1 MNQKDAL
8 IAIKNALN
16 STQAEY
22 SDESI
27 KLDTNLIEDGILD
40 SLDAMSFLF
49 ELERIIDKKITEID
63 EEFED
68 FTIDSCRDSS
78 KLLNIL

>member
-49 ELERIIDKKITEID
+49 ELETIIDKKITEID

-68 FTIDSCRDSS
+68 FTIARFVE
-78 KLLNIL
+78 ILQNY

>member
-8 IAIKNALN
+8 IAIKKALN

-49 ELERIIDKKITEID
+49 ELETIIDKKITEID

-68 FTIDSCRDSS
+68 FSIVRFVE
-78 KLLNIL
+78 ILQNY

>member
-8 IAIKNALN
+8 IAIKKALN

-27 KLDTNLIEDGILD
+27 KLGTNLIEDGILD

-49 ELERIIDKKITEID
+49 ELETIIDKKITEID

-68 FTIDSCRDSS
+68 FTIA
-78 KLLNIL
+78 KFVEILQNY

>member
-8 IAIKNALN
+8 IAIKKALN

-49 ELERIIDKKITEID
+49 ELETIIDKKITEID

-68 FTIDSCRDSS
+68 FTIVRFVE
-78 KLLNIL
+78 ILQNY

>member
-68 FTIDSCRDSS
+68 FTIA
-78 KLLNIL
+78 KFVEILQNY

>member
-1 MNQKDAL
+1 MIQEEAL
-8 IAIKNALN
+8 NAIKKALN

-27 KLDTNLIEDGILD
+27 TLDTNLIEEGILD

-49 ELERIIDKKITEID
+49 ELENIIDKKITEID

-68 FTIDSCRDSS
+68 FRVS
-78 KLLNIL
+78 KFVEILSNY

>member
-1 MNQKDAL
+1 MNQEDAL
-8 IAIKNALN
+8 NTIKKALN

-27 KLDTNLIEDGILD
+27 KLDTNLIDEGILD

-49 ELERIIDKKITEID
+49 ELETIIDKKITEID

-68 FTIDSCRDSS
+68 FNVG
-78 KLLNIL
+78 KFVEILRNY

>member
-8 IAIKNALN
+8 IAIKKALN

-22 SDESI
+22 TDESI

-49 ELERIIDKKITEID
+49 ELETIIDRKITEID

-68 FTIDSCRDSS
+68 FTIVRFVE
-78 KLLNIL
+78 ILQNY

>member
-49 ELERIIDKKITEID
+49 ELETIIDKKITEID

-68 FTIDSCRDSS
+68 FTIVRFVE
-78 KLLNIL
+78 ILQNY

>member
-8 IAIKNALN
+8 IAIKKALN

-49 ELERIIDKKITEID
+49 ELETIIDKKITEID

-68 FTIDSCRDSS
+68 FTIARFVE
-78 KLLNIL
+78 ILQNY

>member
-8 IAIKNALN
+8 IAIKKALN

-27 KLDTNLIEDGILD
+27 KLGTNLIEDGILD

-49 ELERIIDKKITEID
+49 ELETIIDKKITEID

-68 FTIDSCRDSS
+68 FTIVRFVE
-78 KLLNIL
+78 ILQNY

>member
-1 MNQKDAL
+1 MNQEDAL
-8 IAIKNALN
+8 NTIKKALN

-27 KLDTNLIEDGILD
+27 KLDTNLIDEGILD

-49 ELERIIDKKITEID
+49 ELETIIDKKITEID

-68 FTIDSCRDSS
+68 FNVR
-78 KLLNIL
+78 KFVEILRNY